1 MSKRNKKRFNDTKTE
16 QIFNRYATYNGS
28 DPFKAPAILNLI
40 PHLEINQ
47 GAYFP
52 EKGMRSISNLL
63 ERLCREM
70 GVQIHTN
77 TSVESISHENQK
89 VNGVHTKNEF
99 YESDVVICNQ
109 DIYFVYERLLKNKKV
124 AQELKQQERSTS
136 AIIFYWGI
144 NREFD
149 DLNLHNIFFS
159 KNYKD
164 EFNEISCEK
173 NVPDDPTI
181 YVNITSKEQKNDAP
195 KIVKIGLL

>member
-70 GVQIHTN
+70 GVHIHTN

-89 VNGVHTKNEF
+89 VNGVHTKMNF
-99 YESDVVICNQ
+99 TNQ
-109 DIYFVYERLLKNKKV
+109 I
-124 AQELKQQERSTS
+124 
-136 AIIFYWGI
+136 
-144 NREFD
+144 
-149 DLNLHNIFFS
+149 
-159 KNYKD
+159 
-164 EFNEISCEK
+164 
-173 NVPDDPTI
+173 
-181 YVNITSKEQKNDAP
+181 
-195 KIVKIGLL
+195 